1 MQKIRVV
8 FVSRRNSLRS
18 ILAAACLS
26 HLGHQRF
33 SVYSCGQPGQIARA
47 VHPAALGALSSAS
60 IPLPR
65 SDLRSWDKFTRSGV
79 PWLDFVITLDSS
91 TVLSQPR
98 WPGQPDAAVWPYEPP
113 TTTPR
118 RRPTPRSKCATPCGV
133 AWSCWSICPCA
144 DWTGLPSARTCETS
158 GTCVEWSPKRQ
169 KKTDHTRVNRD
180 AGAKPVPWRPP
191 RSQPTSSRGTERPS
205 SEAAWRPSPAKHW
218 RSLALATMKR
228 RG

>member
-98 WPGQPDAAVWPYEPP
+98 WPDQPDAAVWPYDDVAANNNAEEAAHAAIQMRYSL
-113 TTTPR
+113 R
-118 RRPTPRSKCATPCGV
+118 RRLELLVNLPLRGLDRAAVRSDV
-133 AWSCWSICPCA
+133 
-144 DWTGLPSARTCETS
+144 
-158 GTCVEWSPKRQ
+158 
-169 KKTDHTRVNRD
+169 RD
-180 AGAKPVPWRPP
+180 LGHMR
-191 RSQPTSSRGTERPS
+191 
-205 SEAAWRPSPAKHW
+205 
-218 RSLALATMKR
+218 
-228 RG
+228 